1 MVALL
6 PPGTPPPDRSA
17 GWDKGHG
24 RIEWRQLEATAALTG
39 YLTWPG
45 AAQVCRIER
54 RRRIRGEESVEVV
67 HAITSL
73 SPERADAARLLELAR
88 AHWGIENR
96 LHWVRDVTLGE
107 DACRV
112 RTGAAPQV
120 LAACRNAVLTL
131 VRRLGLRVVEGLEHF
146 QEHRRAA
153 LNLVRFGR
161 TE

>member
-1 MVALL
+1 M
-6 PPGTPPPDRSA
+6 
-17 GWDKGHG
+17 
-24 RIEWRQLEATAALTG
+24 
-39 YLTWPG
+39 
-45 AAQVCRIER
+45 
-54 RRRIRGEESVEVV
+54 V

-73 SPERADAARLLELAR
+73 PPEQADAARLLALSR

-131 VRRLGLRVVEGLEHF
+131 VRRLGLRVVAGIEHF

-153 LNLVRFGR
+153 LALVRFGR
-161 TE
+161 IE